1 MWREGQ
7 RASVPLQGER
17 SWWGCSTW
25 TSQPCGAGE
34 GAEDVSVTCAGLEQ
48 GEWSSWSC
56 GVIAEPS
63 AANIPPESLFGQ
75 SFQCKVAQIV
85 Y

>member
-1 MWREGQ
+1 M
-7 RASVPLQGER
+7 SLQGER
-17 SWWGCSTW
+17 SWWECNRLKSL
-25 TSQPCGAGE
+25 PYGAGE
-34 GAEDVSVTCAGLEQ
+34 GAEDASVTCAGLGQ

-56 GVIAEPS
+56 KVIAEPS

-85 Y
+85 FWGQKLET